1 MQWLALVD
9 CQAWASLTRGSTSSC
24 LFLVWFCLVGLV
36 WFGSFGLVRWLGL
49 AWVGLGWLGLA
60 WFVGLGPLGLGL
72 AWEAEDST
80 RIEWV
85 WWLKPNLSSGL
96 VSREVGLP
104 SWLPYNQPTALPLLL
119 ASLWRSLSLQFT
131 KISKGQLN
139 GRKFSETMS
148 TLHWH
153 SLTLAADRCLTATT
167 EEALVR

>member
-1 MQWLALVD
+1 MGFSDTRVDFLSFVLGRCGGFGLGLVSGLGFFD
-9 CQAWASLTRGSTSSC
+9 TRVDFL
-24 LFLVWFCLVGLV
+24 LFVLGLVLFGWVGLV
-36 WFGSFGLVRWLGL
+36 WFVWFGLVRWL
-49 AWVGLGWLGLA
+49 GLGWLGLA

-131 KISKGQLN
+131 
-139 GRKFSETMS
+139 
-148 TLHWH
+148 
-153 SLTLAADRCLTATT
+153 
-167 EEALVR
+167 

>member
-1 MQWLALVD
+1 MRSAVACLSRLSGLGFFDTRVD
-9 CQAWASLTRGSTSSC
+9 FL
-24 LFLVWFCLVGLV
+24 LFVLGLLLFGWVGLV
-36 WFGSFGLVRWLGL
+36 WFVWFGSL

>member
-36 WFGSFGLVRWLGL
+36 WFGSFGLVRL
-49 AWVGLGWLGLA
+49 V

-119 ASLWRSLSLQFT
+119 ASLWHSLSLQFT
-131 KISKGQLN
+131 
-139 GRKFSETMS
+139 
-148 TLHWH
+148 
-153 SLTLAADRCLTATT
+153 
-167 EEALVR
+167 